1 MKRVLIVGMLTLIA
15 SGCSSVLP
23 VKSIELSTAP
33 QACLEVCG
41 PLPEQAEGV
50 EDFVYKTM
58 QVYGE
63 CAIKH
68 KQCAAALTA
77 RILK

>member
-1 MKRVLIVGMLTLIA
+1 MKRTLIA
-15 SGCSSVLP
+15 LSAMLLASACSSALP

-41 PLPEQAEGV
+41 PLPEAADSL
-50 EDFVYKTM
+50 EDFAYEIM
-58 QVYGE
+58 RSYGD

-77 RILK
+77 RITD

>member
-1 MKRVLIVGMLTLIA
+1 MSRVLIAGLLMLIA
-15 SGCSSVLP
+15 SGCSSKLP
-23 VKSIELSTAP
+23 VKSIELYNTP

-41 PLPEQAEGV
+41 ALPEQAESL
-50 EDFVYKTM
+50 EDFAYQTM
-58 QVYGE
+58 QVYGD

-77 RILK
+77 NLKD

>member
-1 MKRVLIVGMLTLIA
+1 M
-15 SGCSSVLP
+15 
-23 VKSIELSTAP
+23 
-33 QACLEVCG
+33 CG

-77 RILK
+77 RIIKE